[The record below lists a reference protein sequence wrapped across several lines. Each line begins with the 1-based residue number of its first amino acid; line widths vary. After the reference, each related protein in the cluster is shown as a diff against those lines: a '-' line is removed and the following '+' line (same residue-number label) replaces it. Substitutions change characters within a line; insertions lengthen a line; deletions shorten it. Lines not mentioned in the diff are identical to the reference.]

1 MFSLFFL
8 LIHNFYHCDQD
19 YEQKKVVRY
28 EKRGRIVLSAILTIA
43 LSILSLGFGGYLGYV
58 TLNINYIT
66 IGTMTGEVGGL
77 LVVSDFFIFF
87 GVIGLGIAMKEI
99 FIAHKNE
106 EKFSAYKGAL
116 YSSIVFYLII
126 AIISVVGVVSSFVSF
141 IPSNFTWAIV
151 GLGTLSLML
160 SGGCFYLVFRELKD
174 HKKNMRRLS
183 GDNQFVN
190 LDLSAGEIRKF
201 SDMREVSY
209 DKRCG
214 QEQQDEHDKNQE
226 MNNYGEK
233 YKQNNQKESI
243 DITLAKA
250 ILELNKDK
258 NQNTLKQDRIL
269 RTENIGNNNV
279 ELSVNFEELAVNLM
293 QLEELRKAG
302 LINDQEYQTLKKRC
316 IS

>member
-1 MFSLFFL
+1 MKRLKR
-8 LIHNFYHCDQD
+8 DR
-19 YEQKKVVRY
+19 V
-28 EKRGRIVLSAILTIA
+28 KRGRIVLSAILTIA
-43 LSILSLGFGGYLGYV
+43 LSLLSLGFGGYLGYV

-151 GLGTLSLML
+151 GLGTLSLVL

-201 SDMREVSY
+201 SDMRETERLKADERNLGKSANRGRENDSNNSAYIKNCSGSEFDVNNS
-209 DKRCG
+209 
-214 QEQQDEHDKNQE
+214 QQQ
-226 MNNYGEK
+226 GE
-233 YKQNNQKESI
+233 NL
-243 DITLAKA
+243 DLTLAKA
-250 ILELNKDK
+250 VLELNKYHEGRSSK
-258 NQNTLKQDRIL
+258 ERIL
-269 RTENIGNNNV
+269 RADVGENGAGHGDLGMV
-279 ELSVNFEELAVNLM
+279 DFEELAVNLM

-316 IS
+316 IT

>member
-1 MFSLFFL
+1 MKRL
-8 LIHNFYHCDQD
+8 
-19 YEQKKVVRY
+19 KKDRV
-28 EKRGRIVLSAILTIA
+28 KRGRIVLSAILTIT
-43 LSILSLGFGGYLGYV
+43 LSLLSLGFGGYLGYV

-87 GVIGLGIAMKEI
+87 GVIGIGIAMKEI

-151 GLGTLSLML
+151 GLGALSLVL

-201 SDMREVSY
+201 SEMRECERRV
-209 DKRCG
+209 DKHNNERTENSG
-214 QEQQDEHDKNQE
+214 NEHHDSNSSERQSGDSINDK
-226 MNNYGEK
+226 YS
-233 YKQNNQKESI
+233 KQNNDNLDFSI
-243 DITLAKA
+243 AKA
-250 ILELNKDK
+250 ILELNKYHDDK
-258 NQNTLKQDRIL
+258 NIARDRIL
-269 RTENIGNNNV
+269 RTEENQKSQIDD
-279 ELSVNFEELAVNLM
+279 LSSLNFEELAVNLM